1 MKSPRSQNK
10 SHLRHQTEE
19 MRHTNNKRYKNNGIT
34 DTVKIKE
41 LQQKHRREK
50 ARSILT

>member
-19 MRHTNNKRYKNNGIT
+19 MRHTNNK
-34 DTVKIKE
+34 TVEIKE

-50 ARSILT
+50 ARRILT